1 MRMLEGAN
9 CLPVTP
15 FTESGELDEASMRR
29 LVDHV
34 IEGGVAS
41 VIAMGRVGEVMYLTM
56 EERARVMEV
65 VMDQVAGRVPVGF
78 GSIELGYEE
87 GLAIGRLARDA
98 GADFVMSQGPSD
110 GDVMEYYR
118 RLADIIPVVVYD
130 LGKQRELSVREDIV
144 PLAEETGNVAG
155 MKISGAQEKM
165 AEAKMLLDVPVLC
178 GHDVMGL
185 VGYQMGAD
193 GVTSGSAMML
203 PREQVELH
211 RLVAAGQWDEARAL
225 FYGTLLPIMNYL
237 PGGPGMMGWSVCKNI
252 LKWEGIIECAA
263 VRPPSQ
269 PAGQGPARGSA
280 ARVGAYQVFTVRN
293 RHMSLRHSSKTA
305 HRKCRQDIPRLL
317 CGIARERRGNPC
329 PSQSLCTDH

>member
-1 MRMLEGAN
+1 MEGMEMRMLEGAN

-15 FTESGELDEASMRR
+15 FTESGEFDEASMRR

-155 MKISGAQEKM
+155 MKISGAQEKV

-211 RLVAAGQWDEARAL
+211 RLVAAGQWNEARTL

-263 VRPPSQ
+263 VRPPSL
-269 PAGQGPARGSA
+269 PAGPARLDE
-280 ARVGAYQVFTVRN
+280 ARHVWEMVKG
-293 RHMSLRHSSKTA
+293 
-305 HRKCRQDIPRLL
+305 
-317 CGIARERRGNPC
+317 
-329 PSQSLCTDH
+329 

>member
-15 FTESGELDEASMRR
+15 FTESGEFDETSMRR

-34 IEGGVAS
+34 IDGGVAS

-56 EERARVMEV
+56 EERAKVMDV

-78 GSIELGYEE
+78 GSIELGYDE

-98 GADFVMSQGPSD
+98 GADFLMSQGPSD

-130 LGKQRELSVREDIV
+130 LGKQKELSIREDIL
-144 PLAEETGNVAG
+144 PLAEETGNVVG
-155 MKISGAQEKM
+155 MKISGAQEKV
-165 AEAKMLLDVPVLC
+165 AEAKRLLDVPVLC
-178 GHDVMGL
+178 GHDVMCL

-193 GVTSGSAMML
+193 GVTSGTAMLL
-203 PREQVELH
+203 PRQEVELH
-211 RLVAAGQWDEARAL
+211 RLVAGGNWDEARAL

-237 PGGPGMMGWSVCKNI
+237 PGGPGMMGWSVCKNV
-252 LKWEGIIECAA
+252 LKWEGIIDCAT
-263 VRPPSQ
+263 VRPPSL
-269 PAGQGPARGSA
+269 PAGQGRLQEVRQVWERIRGA
-280 ARVGAYQVFTVRN
+280 GQF
-293 RHMSLRHSSKTA
+293 A
-305 HRKCRQDIPRLL
+305 HAHES
-317 CGIARERRGNPC
+317 GSER
-329 PSQSLCTDH
+329 S